1 MRKRL
6 NAEALLALLQERHP
20 EGVPVSE
27 AALILC
33 KADGP
38 RQRARVYRM
47 ARALR
52 DTGFAVY
59 AIGGVYYLC
68 GGDPEKL
75 LLVGERKENQVAGNI
90 EGFLRVVE
98 ETVDAL
104 AASPDPVKKALF
116 EELRRRVRRR
126 ILNLAR
132 KLA

>member
-1 MRKRL
+1 MARRI

-20 EGVPVSE
+20 EGVPVGE
-27 AALILC
+27 AALLLC
-33 KADGP
+33 LGDGP

-52 DTGFAVY
+52 EMGTVVY

-68 GGDPEKL
+68 GGDAEKL
-75 LLVGERKENQVAGNI
+75 LLVGERKEAQVIGNI
-90 EGFLRVVE
+90 DGLLRVVE

-104 AASPDPVKKALF
+104 KASPDPAKAALF
-116 EELRRRVRRR
+116 RQLCRRARER
-126 ILNLAR
+126 ILRLAK

>member
-1 MRKRL
+1 MRKKL
-6 NAEALLALLQERHP
+6 NAEALLVLLQERYP

-27 AALILC
+27 AAHLLC
-33 KADGP
+33 QGDGP
-38 RQRARVYRM
+38 RQRAKIYRM

-52 DTGFAVY
+52 NMNFAVY

-75 LLVGERKENQVAGNI
+75 LLVGERKENQVVGNI

-104 AASPDPVKKALF
+104 AVSPDPAKQALL
-116 EELRRRVRRR
+116 ERLRQRTRKR
-126 ILNLAR
+126 ILRLAR

>member
-1 MRKRL
+1 MRKKL
-6 NAEALLALLQERHP
+6 SAEALLALLQERYP
-20 EGVPVSE
+20 EGVPVAQ
-27 AALILC
+27 AALVLC
-33 KADGP
+33 HGNEP
-38 RQRARVYRM
+38 RQRAKVYRM

-52 DTGFAVY
+52 DMGFAVY
-59 AIGGVYYLC
+59 AIGGVYHLC

-75 LLVGERKENQVAGNI
+75 LLVGERKETQVAGNI

-104 AASPDPVKKALF
+104 AVSPDPVKRALF
-116 EELRRRVRRR
+116 EELRRRVRKR